1 MRKIQ
6 NYIDLTKSFLV
17 IDVTA
22 ILSIFGYAIVNH
34 KRIDEYQL
42 TTGTASVITL
52 TSLFVLLSLFFL
64 SLAEKNGD

>member
-34 KRIDEYQL
+34 KRIYEYEL

-52 TSLFVLLSLFFL
+52 TSLFVEFIFFEL
-64 SLAEKNGD
+64 G